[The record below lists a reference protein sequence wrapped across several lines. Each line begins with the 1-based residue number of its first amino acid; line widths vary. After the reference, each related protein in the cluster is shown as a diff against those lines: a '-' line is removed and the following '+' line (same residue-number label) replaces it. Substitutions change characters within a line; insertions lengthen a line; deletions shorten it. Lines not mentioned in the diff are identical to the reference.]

1 MGVFNGNWGTS
12 PNANTFTSD
21 IDSATRLA
29 TSAPFAKY
37 LTEEIFQ
44 KSAFE
49 NITDMYLV
57 WENKEINTNEISV
70 IFKKGKPFLLKA
82 IFIFKNDQEWFN
94 FLNFMNAYSKETGLF
109 FTESQ
114 S

>member
-44 KSAFE
+44 KSAFVQSG
-49 NITDMYLV
+49 ILQTD
-57 WENKEINTNEISV
+57 
-70 IFKKGKPFLLKA
+70 A
-82 IFIFKNDQEWFN
+82 R
-94 FLNFMNAYSKETGLF
+94 LN
-109 FTESQ
+109 
-114 S
+114 